1 MGRFLR
7 RLHRP
12 WCPPPA
18 ASAGLVLAVA
28 PALAATLVVAA
39 CAPATVATVEEGVV
53 VRAVDGD
60 TLVVRIEGREE
71 KVRLLGV
78 DTPESVHPR
87 QPVERFGKEAAAFT
101 RRMAEGKTVRLRD
114 DPSNANQDRYG
125 RLLRY
130 VFLPDGSLLNAAIIG
145 QGYGHA
151 YTSYPFEKMEEFRAL
166 ERQAREKERGL
177 WAPASGDPTRLEAAT
192 AEPVPI
198 TKNPGGST
206 VASDPP
212 GASSAGTGPS
222 TGAAG
227 KEYPARAPANGAAPA
242 PRSITGTEVG
252 TATRVGKPEEIV
264 YVTRTGTRYHGE
276 SCGRLARSAMPV
288 KLGEAGK
295 RYLPCTLC
303 RPPVLASPPATPPSG
318 AQGAQKR
325 P

>member
-28 PALAATLVVAA
+28 TALAATLVASA
-39 CAPATVATVEEGVV
+39 CAPATIATVEEGVV

-60 TLVVRIEGREE
+60 TLVVRIDGREAR
-71 KVRLLGV
+71 VRLLGV

-87 QPVERFGKEAAAFT
+87 QPVQRFGKEAAAFT

-114 DPSNANQDRYG
+114 DPSNTNQDRYG

-130 VFLPDGSLLNAAIIG
+130 VFLPDGTLLNAAIIVE
-145 QGYGHA
+145 GYGHA
-151 YTSYPFEKMEEFRAL
+151 YTRYPFERMEEFRAL

-177 WAPASGDPTRLEAAT
+177 WAPEPERPARLAAASSEQGVAAK
-192 AEPVPI
+192 ERS
-198 TKNPGGST
+198 GST
-206 VASDPP
+206 VA
-212 GASSAGTGPS
+212 
-222 TGAAG
+222 
-227 KEYPARAPANGAAPA
+227 
-242 PRSITGTEVG
+242 G

-264 YVTRTGTRYHGE
+264 YITRTGTRYHEE
-276 SCGRLARSAMPV
+276 SCGHLATSAIPV
-288 KLGEAGK
+288 KLGEAVK

-303 RPPVLASPPATPPSG
+303 RPPVLASPQVDSASPPEAPA
-318 AQGAQKR
+318 KR